1 MKKNSSLK
9 IVIGLVLLVIVLAG
23 IHFAVRQPEE
33 AGAIQVIVDGK
44 TVSVPLSKLPLQDV
58 SGRAVNGKGEE
69 KTIEGK
75 GTPLS
80 EVLAQAG
87 VDLPA
92 IQQVRVV
99 AADEFSAILTV
110 REATEE
116 GRAYLL
122 QEEGEERPRLVVFG
136 DPDSRRRVK
145 DVARIEAE

>member
-33 AGAIQVIVDGK
+33 AGAIQVTVDGK

-58 SGRAVNGKGEE
+58 SGTAVNGKGEE
-69 KTIEGK
+69 KAVEGR
-75 GTPLS
+75 GAPVS
-80 EVLAQAG
+80 DVLTQAG
-87 VDLPA
+87 VDLSA
-92 IQQVRVV
+92 IRQIRVV

-110 REATEE
+110 QEATEE

>member
-9 IVIGLVLLVIVLAG
+9 IVIGLVLLVTVLAG

-33 AGAIQVIVDGK
+33 AGAIQVTVDGK

-110 REATEE
+110 QEATEE

>member
-1 MKKNSSLK
+1 MKKNSAIK
-9 IVIGLVLLVIVLAG
+9 IVAALVLAAAV
-23 IHFAVRQPEE
+23 FAVIHLSTRPAEE
-33 AGAIQVIVDGK
+33 AGAIQVSFEGK

-92 IQQVRVV
+92 IRQIRVV

-116 GRAYLL
+116 GRAYLF